1 MKKLLFFALLLI
13 GTIGAKADE
22 ITGALKVAADKQTAT
37 LHVSLTNEL
46 SYVAFQMDVTL
57 PEGWTVT
64 SAAPV
69 GSSRLDGTGDG
80 TAVGD
85 TKFNLAYNVIGG
97 NKLRVLAYNLANS
110 VIQDVEG
117 AELFTVEL
125 TKSGDAASEI
135 TDWAATFSNVLFVSK
150 DAQGNLTE
158 NGMTVSNETVTGEAD
173 SVIGN
178 VNKDNDVDTA
188 DIVALLDIVFYDADG
203 SKNKYPQYDY
213 NAADVNKDNSID
225 TQDIVVL
232 VNIITN
238 VNN

>member
-37 LHVSLTNEL
+37 LHVSLTNDQ

-69 GSSRLDGTGDG
+69 GSSRLDGDGDG
-80 TAVGD
+80 TNVGD

-110 VIQDVEG
+110 TIQGTSGE
-117 AELFTVEL
+117 ELFTVEL
-125 TKSGDAASEI
+125 TKSDAAPADVTSW
-135 TDWAATFSNVLFVSK
+135 TATFSDVLFVT
-150 DAQGNLTE
+150 DALVESSMN
-158 NGMTVSNETVTGEAD
+158 VSNENSTVTGE
-173 SVIGN
+173 
-178 VNKDNDVDTA
+178 TA
-188 DIVALLDIVFYDADG
+188 SLRG
-203 SKNKYPQYDY
+203 
-213 NAADVNKDNSID
+213 DVNKDG
-225 TQDIVVL
+225 L
-232 VNIITN
+232 VNITDVVEVITYIN
-238 VNN
+238 NKEYYSLADVNNDSFVNITDVVEIITIINNK

>member
-37 LHVSLTNEL
+37 LHVSLTNDQ

-69 GSSRLDGTGDG
+69 GTSRLDGEGDG
-80 TAVGD
+80 SAVGD

-97 NKLRVLAYNLANS
+97 NKLRVLAYNLAND
-110 VIQDVEG
+110 VIKGTKGD
-117 AELFTVEL
+117 ELFTVEL
-125 TKSGDAASEI
+125 TKSGDAPADVTSW
-135 TDWAATFSNVLFVSK
+135 TATFSDVLFVSK

-158 NGMTVSNETVTGEAD
+158 NGMTVSNENSTATGEA
-173 SVIGN
+173 
-178 VNKDNDVDTA
+178 A
-188 DIVALLDIVFYDADG
+188 ALRG
-203 SKNKYPQYDY
+203 
-213 NAADVNKDNSID
+213 DVNNDGKV
-225 TQDIVVL
+225 DIMDVVAVIIL
-232 VNIITN
+232 INNDEYRASADLNANGKVEILDAVAIINIIN
-238 VNN
+238 Q

>member
-37 LHVSLTNEL
+37 LHVSLTNDQ

-69 GSSRLDGTGDG
+69 GTSRLDGDGDG
-80 TAVGD
+80 TNVGD

-110 VIQDVEG
+110 VIKSAEG
-117 AELFTVEL
+117 DELFTVEL
-125 TKSGDAASEI
+125 TKSGDAPTNVTSW
-135 TDWAATFSNVLFVSK
+135 TATFSDVLFVSK

-158 NGMTVSNETVTGEAD
+158 NGMTVSNENNTVTGEEGGLLGDVNNDGKVNGLDVAGIID
-173 SVIGN
+173 ISLGN
-178 VNKDNDVDTA
+178 SEGYNVAAA
-188 DIVALLDIVFYDADG
+188 DINGDGKINGLDVAGVI
-203 SKNKYPQYDY
+203 
-213 NAADVNKDNSID
+213 
-225 TQDIVVL
+225 
-232 VNIITN
+232 NITL
-238 VNN
+238 NNN